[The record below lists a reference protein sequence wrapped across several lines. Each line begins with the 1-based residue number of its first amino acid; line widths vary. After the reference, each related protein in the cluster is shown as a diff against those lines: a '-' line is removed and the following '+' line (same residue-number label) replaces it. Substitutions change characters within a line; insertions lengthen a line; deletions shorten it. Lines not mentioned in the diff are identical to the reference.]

1 MQNVIFAGV
10 GGQGVI
16 LASKILM
23 EVAMAS
29 GYDVKESEVHGM
41 AQRGGSV
48 DCHVRFGKNVHS
60 PLIEK
65 GTADFLIVLEL
76 LEAMRKLEY
85 LRTGGT
91 LIVNNEK
98 IDPAPVQAGIE
109 KYPLDIDP
117 WLKENVKNYVLV
129 DTSEALRQ
137 AGSKKAL
144 NIVMLGVLSSYLEFS
159 DEQWAAGIRALVK
172 EKFVDMNLQAFR
184 LGREL
189 ANRQSVR

>member
-23 EVAMAS
+23 EVAMGA

-48 DCHVRFGKNVHS
+48 DCHVRFGKKVHS

-65 GTADFLIVLEL
+65 GTADFIIVLEL
-76 LEAMRKLEY
+76 LEAMRKLDY
-85 LRTGGT
+85 LKTGGT
-91 LIVNNEK
+91 LIVNDEK

-109 KYPLDIDP
+109 KYPLDIDT
-117 WLKENVKNYVLV
+117 WLKQNVKNYVLV
-129 DTSEALRQ
+129 NTADTLKQ

-144 NIVMLGVLSSYLEFS
+144 NIVMLGVLSSYLEFN
-159 DEQWAAGIRALVK
+159 DGQWAAGIRALVK
-172 EKFVDMNLQAFR
+172 EKFVDMNLQAFQ

-189 ANRQSVR
+189 VKKATAR